1 MLFQFKRIK
10 HMDDQTLSG
19 TASNINIILDLDTSS
34 EEDTT
39 TEQTVTKEKVL
50 SENDFLNDQEWVQYY
65 ESIDFSKSVRT
76 SHRVYMATSLFP
88 TPSIHLFLII
98 EALCFTFL
106 NLFLESLCIDLIS
119 LLRRRKCATYSI
131 QSFYLYTY
139 SVSN

>member
-1 MLFQFKRIK
+1 MLFQFQRIK
-10 HMDDQTLSG
+10 HIDDKTLNG
-19 TASNINIILDLDTSS
+19 TASNINISPDLNTIL
-34 EEDTT
+34 EDTT